1 MDLYICYDVYALL
14 ESDIPFHSYHV
25 QGRPNTH
32 AIVANNAKCGT
43 RTRSGMSLGSSY
55 LV

>member
-1 MDLYICYDVYALL
+1 MDLYICYDVYVLL
-14 ESDIPFHSYHV
+14 NMVTMKRDV
-25 QGRPNTH
+25 TLQGRPNTH
-32 AIVANNAKCGT
+32 AIVADNAKCGT